1 MKETRMKYEI
11 GDLVK
16 IEDRYNLDDSHPYAG
31 EYPSTYTPK
40 KKLPAYGLVV
50 GKTVAWHEA
59 YEDDDHAGTRYWDN
73 VSYSPYHVM
82 LLGVT
87 QVMEWVSPEF
97 MELIS

>member
-16 IEDRYNLDDSHPYAG
+16 IEDRYDLDDSHPYAN
-31 EYPSTYTPK
+31 EYPYTLSSAESYPR
-40 KKLPAYGLVV
+40 YGLVV
-50 GKTVAWHEA
+50 GKTVAWHDA
-59 YEDDDHAGTRYWDN
+59 SGVGLKRTRYWDN